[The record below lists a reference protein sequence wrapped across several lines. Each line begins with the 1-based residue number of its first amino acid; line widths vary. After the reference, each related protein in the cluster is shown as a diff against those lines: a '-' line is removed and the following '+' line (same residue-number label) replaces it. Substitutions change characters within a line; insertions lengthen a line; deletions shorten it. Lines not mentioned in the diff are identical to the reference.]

1 MQQMSELLAVPGIE
15 IIGLLPEEGQR
26 VTIIAAAV
34 TTNALLVEEA
44 KALIKL
50 IQGPKAAQELEA
62 SGFGPIGS

>member
-1 MQQMSELLAVPGIE
+1 MSELLAVPGIE

-50 IQGPKAAQELEA
+50 IQGPKAA
-62 SGFGPIGS
+62 